1 MEIEAPGSIKKWG
14 NDQNVGTFRF
24 RANRNAAQE
33 NTITWEWG
41 GKSQLVFPPDGRR
54 VIMNGDILKGKW
66 KEIKGDVKVMW
77 GKLTGDDLTRL
88 EGNKDKLFGSLQ
100 QKYGYAKDIAGQGYK
115 NLVHH

>member
-1 MEIEAPGSIKKWG
+1 M
-14 NDQNVGTFRF
+14 
-24 RANRNAAQE
+24 
-33 NTITWEWG
+33 
-41 GKSQLVFPPDGRR
+41 VFPPDGRR